1 MASRSSSTSEGE
13 VVDIHHKANTFSQ
26 RGETAINGS
35 SRVSGLDGASDRNGT
50 TQNRQPVPLRHGL
63 MNSGYN
69 YRALSRSPSPYRRKR
84 TRSPSP
90 YRNKRA
96 LDRSPS
102 PFRHGRNDRGHDG
115 NDSRSQHKR
124 KASPPRG
131 SRPEK
136 RHNTDRSRHGDR
148 LRRSYAD
155 DLRNGQSQPG
165 FVKASQE
172 TAERPH
178 VKPISYAEIDNQT
191 PAVPGFSDSIVAGD
205 RHPKQSDSVER
216 LERSSQQVTRDTQKL
231 SIEPNAGEQTKVEV
245 EEKKND
251 VEMYVK
257 VRSNTSYTANETQEL
272 Y

>member
-13 VVDIHHKANTFSQ
+13 VVDTQHKANTISQ

-35 SRVSGLDGASDRNGT
+35 SRVSGLDGASDRNGMPPFDT
-50 TQNRQPVPLRHGL
+50 LAPLRHGL
-63 MNSGYN
+63 IASGYN

-102 PFRHGRNDRGHDG
+102 PFRHGRNDRGYDG

-136 RHNTDRSRHGDR
+136 RHNTDRSRHADR
-148 LRRSYAD
+148 PRKFHAD
-155 DLRNGQSQPG
+155 DLRNGQSQPS
-165 FVKASQE
+165 FVKASQNP
-172 TAERPH
+172 TERPH

-191 PAVPGFSDSIVAGD
+191 PAVPGFSDNMIAGD
-205 RHPKQSDSVER
+205 RNTKQSDNAYR
-216 LERSSQQVTRDTQKL
+216 TERSSQQVTRDTQKL
-231 SIEPNAGEQTKVEV
+231 SIEDEQGKQAKP
-245 EEKKND
+245 EKED
-251 VEMYVK
+251 VEMYVQAPP
-257 VRSNTSYTANETQEL
+257 NCPHTAN
-272 Y
+272 